1 MGQEIELKLA
11 CDGDIEWSA
20 LVDALV
26 SAGAECS
33 EQPKVDLSNTYY
45 DTEDLALHKAKAALR
60 VRLSHDTWIQ
70 TFKTQGQSVDGL
82 SRRGEWE
89 WLLDSKELN
98 TRVLSE
104 CPEWPSQFPIYKLAP
119 VFETNFERQLML
131 IAYQGLSIE
140 LAFDKGLIVAGAR
153 KEPIN
158 EIELELKHEKGCE
171 ARTDKSLDQA
181 NAEEVQILLKLS
193 AYLQKHLPLT
203 PDDRS
208 KAERA
213 YALYAQS
220 SKSDSNGSS

>member
-1 MGQEIELKLA
+1 VGQEVELKLA
-11 CDGDIEWSA
+11 CNGDIEWSA
-20 LVDALV
+20 LVDLLGRV
-26 SAGAECS
+26 GADCS
-33 EQPKVDLSNTYY
+33 EQPKVDLCNTYY

-104 CPEWPSQFPIYKLAP
+104 CPEWPGQFPIYKLAP
-119 VFETNFERQLML
+119 VFDTNFERRLLL
-131 IAYQGLSIE
+131 IAYKGLSIE
-140 LAFDKGLIVAGAR
+140 LAFDKGFIVAGGQ
-153 KEPIN
+153 KETIN
-158 EIELELKHEKGCE
+158 EIELELKHEKGSE
-171 ARTDKSLDQA
+171 ARTDRSLDKA

-193 AYLQKHLPLT
+193 VYLQKHLPLT

-220 SKSDSNGSS
+220 PKSDSSGAS